1 MKALYMRVAYSILFY
16 LALPLILIRL
26 MLKAQKNPDY
36 AKRWPERFGKVNQ
49 DIPKGVVW
57 WHCVSVG
64 ETLASLPLI
73 KKFQQAHPELPILV
87 TTMTPGGS
95 WQVKT
100 QLKDSVFHQYVP
112 YDLAGIMSSFI
123 ERIQPKL
130 CVLMETEIWPN
141 MVYYC
146 HQKNIPLIL
155 ANARMSEISANK
167 YLRFKKFTEQI
178 LPFINV
184 IAAQNTVD
192 GERFIQLGY
201 PREQLQVTGSIKFDI
216 SILPEL
222 IQKAK
227 SLRESFGA
235 PRSIWIAAST
245 HPGEEEIIL
254 GAAKKIP
261 HALLILAPRHPDR
274 RNEVLELCKKTHL
287 KACVRS
293 KNELPTQND
302 INVFLIDTLGELL
315 LFYAVSDIAFVG
327 GSFIPKG
334 GHNLLEPA
342 ALGLPVLSGESL
354 FNFAEIEKILDN
366 ATALIKVKNADDL
379 SEQINDLLNNSAKRE
394 IIGKAGKE
402 AIEKNKG
409 ATDKHLALMERLL
422 TK

>member
-1 MKALYMRVAYSILFY
+1 
-16 LALPLILIRL
+16 
-26 MLKAQKNPDY
+26 
-36 AKRWPERFGKVNQ
+36 
-49 DIPKGVVW
+49 VW